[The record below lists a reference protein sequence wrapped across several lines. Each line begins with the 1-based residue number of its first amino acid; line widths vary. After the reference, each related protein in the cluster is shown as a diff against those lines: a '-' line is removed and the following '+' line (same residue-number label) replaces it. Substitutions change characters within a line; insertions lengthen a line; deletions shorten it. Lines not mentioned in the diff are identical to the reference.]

1 MLIYTFSIYS
11 IKDLIRAHKH
21 KHLSGIQ
28 SQHIQCFIKHN
39 LLIRYRH
46 FLMNSIITLCHTRFS
61 SDNKCRLI
69 TQTHTAKWQ
78 RNEEIMNRIKNQ
90 VKNNLQKV
98 NDDLGNAHGYEVR
111 SHRDQLK
118 WAAFA
123 GCKTICLN
131 ASWDERASKRPKRV
145 HKLQVHRTRKNCMS
159 INRFLQ
165 GWR

>member
-11 IKDLIRAHKH
+11 IKDLIGAHKH

-28 SQHIQCFIKHN
+28 SQHIKCFIKHN
-39 LLIRYRH
+39 LLICYRR
-46 FLMNSIITLCHTRFS
+46 FFTISIITLCHTCFS

-69 TQTHTAKWQ
+69 TQTHTSKWQ
-78 RNEEIMNRIKNQ
+78 RNKEIMNRVKNQ
-90 VKNNLQKV
+90 VKNNLQKG
-98 NDDLGNAHGYEVR
+98 NDGLGNAHEVR

-118 WAAFA
+118 WA

-145 HKLQVHRTRKNCMS
+145 HKLQVHRTR
-159 INRFLQ
+159 
-165 GWR
+165 